1 MSKISDLNRYLSE
14 YLRVWLKK
22 TGITQ
27 ADAAEMLGID
37 PAQLHGLLNLTR
49 GISLANMERITQAT
63 GKSAIDALS
72 LGRELLGEG
81 SGEKDDIQLDS
92 GVVEAFKI
100 CLSAGGEAAEILTQ
114 TILELARR
122 KKAQAKTS
130 QTKTAAKKIAEEPFP
145 SLRSA
150 ARRSEDGFQISPD

>member
-14 YLRVWLKK
+14 YLRAWLKK
-22 TGITQ
+22 TGVCQ

-37 PAQLHGLLNLTR
+37 PAQLSGLLNLTR
-49 GISLANMERITQAT
+49 GISFANMERITQAT
-63 GKSAIDALS
+63 GKSAIDALL

-81 SGEKDDIQLDS
+81 SEIIDDIQLDS

-114 TILELARR
+114 TVLELARR
-122 KKAQAKTS
+122 KRTKSNQA
-130 QTKTAAKKIAEEPFP
+130 KTAAKKGDSFP
-145 SLRSA
+145 SLRPA
-150 ARRSEDGFQISPD
+150 ARPPKDGFQISPD